1 MASFIASLVMEIPA
15 RPWRWQIHS
24 IDRLRSYF
32 QLTALRSYFQLTALR
47 SYFQLTPGGAPASA
61 GKLCDSN
68 PEPAQSIWK
77 QGRRTQPFAERPP
90 WRNLRLSRSEWSGE
104 KHLHQNVPR
113 AREAER
119 RPGARSRRAH
129 RRRQRSPEDWIPPR
143 GFPVLHVAERIGAP
157 QAPWT
162 PLRHDQGPSPR
173 ARPCPS

>member
-24 IDRLRSYF
+24 IDRFAVILPIDRLRSYL
-32 QLTALRSYFQLTALR
+32 QLTALRSYL
-47 SYFQLTPGGAPASA
+47 QLTPGGAPASA

-104 KHLHQNVPR
+104 KHLHQDVPR

-129 RRRQRSPEDWIPPR
+129 RRRKCSPEDWIPPGR
-143 GFPVLHVAERIGAP
+143 FPVLHMAERIGAP

-162 PLRHDQGPSPR
+162 PLRYDQSPSPR
-173 ARPCPS
+173 ARPRPS